1 MRRSGKV
8 SIGDGVELHY
18 LAEGSGRPLVFIHGV
33 WASARFFDLQL
44 TALGRR
50 FHTISVDLR
59 GHGQSTM
66 TLKDQSVA
74 VYARDLKTFLDR
86 MAIEQPVLIGWSM
99 GAFVIW
105 DYVRQFGPKGI
116 AAAVIVDQAPSD
128 FKSAAEPDAL
138 IAIEALADWHRRAL
152 TDHSALIHDVIP
164 MMFAQ
169 RPAEADHRWM
179 FEEMMRQPEVIAA
192 SILVDQTFQ
201 NYCDVIDGFPIPTL
215 VCYGEKTDQPKNR
228 LRWIAE
234 AARSGEA
241 HEFKNCGHC
250 LFLEAP
256 EEFNDVVAN
265 FVGRAVP
272 AGGSGA

>member
-8 SIGDGVELHY
+8 SIGDGLELHY
-18 LAEGSGRPLVFIHGV
+18 LAEGSGRPLVFIHGI
-33 WASARFFDLQL
+33 WASVRFFDLQL

-74 VYARDLKTFLDR
+74 VYARDLKSFLDR
-86 MAIEQPVLIGWSM
+86 LAIEQPVLIGWSM

-105 DYVRQFGPKGI
+105 DFVRQFGHKGI

-138 IAIEALADWHRRAL
+138 ITIEALADWHHRAL

-169 RPAEADHRWM
+169 PPAEADHRWM
-179 FEEMMRQPEVIAA
+179 FEEMRRQPEVIAA
-192 SILVDQTFQ
+192 AILVDQTFQ
-201 NYCDVIDGFPIPTL
+201 NYCDVIEGFPIPTL

-228 LRWIAE
+228 LRWIAQ
-234 AARSGEA
+234 AARLGEA

-250 LFLEAP
+250 LFLESP
-256 EEFNDVVAN
+256 EEFNEVVAD
-265 FVGRAVP
+265 FVGRVAP
-272 AGGSGA
+272 AGALGG